1 MKIRPP
7 TIDASHPDYKLA
19 VEEAVD
25 QPLRELVDMAINAGW
40 QLEDVY
46 TAIANVTTAQIIA
59 YGIDPDPADDPI

>member
-19 VEEAVD
+19 VEEAID
-25 QPLRELVDMAINAGW
+25 QPLRELVDMAMNVGW
-40 QLEDVY
+40 QPEDVY

-59 YGIDPDPADDPI
+59 YGIQPDPADDPI